1 MDQNGL
7 VSNYYCLS
15 VIHLKDIPNATF
27 KKKKKFSIAPSDISM
42 LSKLP
47 SKIEI
52 LHHFPHHHP
61 MKPASVLTQ
70 IFALIS
76 ERCVHVS
83 PPGTCHMFMYTNLT
97 YVQTHV
103 RVCPKEGFS
112 GTDSLPNNL
121 RCPNQG
127 PPRSVNPQLPHPWLE
142 LSFQGQGEMRNLH
155 LCALWMGVVN
165 RQLSLPLSA
174 SPA

>member
-1 MDQNGL
+1 MP
-7 VSNYYCLS
+7 
-15 VIHLKDIPNATF
+15 HL

-83 PPGTCHMFMYTNLT
+83 PLARVTCLCTPISHMCKHTC
-97 YVQTHV
+97 
-103 RVCPKEGFS
+103 VCPKEGFS

-127 PPRSVNPQLPHPWLE
+127 PPRSVNPQLPHSWLE

-155 LCALWMGVVN
+155 LCALWTGVVN